1 MKIKTKLILG
11 VGLLFAMIVLLTV
24 LSTVY
29 INRLSNDTKNIL
41 IANYNSIEY
50 SRQMINALNDGISN
64 PNSNKSF
71 SENLNK
77 QNQNNTETGEKELT
91 EKVVYD
97 YKILLE
103 NPSDSSMNH
112 IIRKDLSEIMLLNM
126 QAIQNKSKIAETT
139 ANTAITWI
147 SVTGSI
153 CYIIAFVLLFNL
165 PSNIANPIK
174 ELTESIKQI
183 ASKNYSER
191 VHFESNSEFGQLAK
205 SFNTMAKKLEEYS
218 NSDLERLMMAK
229 QRIEILINNM
239 SEPVIGLDE
248 QNHVLFM
255 NERILKIAGLK
266 KEEVIG
272 VNIKEIA
279 DKNDLIT
286 ALIQDESKSEIET
299 GKYKPSSIKIYA
311 DNKESYF
318 EKEVIPIKII
328 PTGEEIE
335 RNIGKVILLQN
346 ITTYKELDFA
356 KNNFIATISHELKT
370 PISAIKMSVQ
380 LLENNQIGVLNLE
393 QQNLINSIKEDTVR
407 LLKITSELLNMTQ
420 VESGSIQINLVP
432 CNALDIVD
440 YAINATKMMAEQKQI
455 SIKINIG
462 NNLPKVLADT
472 EKTAWVLTNLL
483 SNAIRYTYEK
493 SIINI
498 EILEE
503 SNRIRFSVTD
513 AGQGISPQYIDK
525 VFDRY
530 FRVPGTRGEGTGL
543 GLSISKEFI
552 EVQGGEIAV
561 KSDYGAGCTFSF
573 VLNGLRI

>member
-24 LSTVY
+24 LSSIY

-50 SRQMINALNDGISN
+50 SRQMINALNDGITN

-71 SENLNK
+71 SENLEK
-77 QNQNNTETGEKELT
+77 QNKNNTETGEKELT

-97 YKILLE
+97 FKILLE
-103 NPSDSSMNH
+103 NPSDSSIQY

-153 CYIIAFVLLFNL
+153 CFIIAFVLLFNL

-239 SEPVIGLDE
+239 REPVIGLDE
-248 QNHVLFM
+248 LNNILFM
-255 NERILKIAGLK
+255 NETILKIAGLK

-272 VNIKEIA
+272 ENIETIA
-279 DKNDLIT
+279 NKNDLIS
-286 ALIQDESKSEIET
+286 ALIQNESKSEIET
-299 GKYKPSSIKIYA
+299 VKQKPSSIKIFA

-328 PTGEEIE
+328 PTGEETE

-493 SIINI
+493 SII
-498 EILEE
+498 
-503 SNRIRFSVTD
+503 
-513 AGQGISPQYIDK
+513 
-525 VFDRY
+525 
-530 FRVPGTRGEGTGL
+530 
-543 GLSISKEFI
+543 
-552 EVQGGEIAV
+552 
-561 KSDYGAGCTFSF
+561 
-573 VLNGLRI
+573 